1 MTKRIW
7 RISSLS
13 FHFLEGILVAG
24 KHIGAAAASVEQTSH
39 IDVLGDIELIEV
51 LLGKLCLQAVVSR
64 GFRV

>member
-24 KHIGAAAASVEQTSH
+24 IHFRDVASSIVQTFH
-39 IDVLGDIELIEV
+39 IDVVGSIELLEV
-51 LLGKLCLQAVVSR
+51 LLGKLRLQAVVSR

>member
-7 RISSLS
+7 RISSLY

-24 KHIGAAAASVEQTSH
+24 KHVGAAGSSVVQTSH
-39 IDVLGDIELIEV
+39 IDVLGEIELIEI